1 MFRAEQRAE
10 IPISPA
16 PDKEMENPDR
26 AVMHGWPAPWNRRD
40 PAGLTDHG
48 AEVLWLLGYL
58 TVMILLEKE
67 ALLPSE
73 AFPNLFFLRI
83 LWLPSSLMRLPEET
97 KAPSFNA

>member
-1 MFRAEQRAE
+1 M
-10 IPISPA
+10 
-16 PDKEMENPDR
+16 
-26 AVMHGWPAPWNRRD
+26 V
-40 PAGLTDHG
+40 
-48 AEVLWLLGYL
+48 WLFGYL

-97 KAPSFNA
+97 KPPNFNVRCLHAREDETAANIET